1 MDFRYVRHIF
11 RYAFLAPDILEA
23 IVDGR
28 QPHDVS
34 LEKLKMDLP
43 VNWDEQRKLFGVPLA
58 A

>member
-43 VNWDEQRKLFGVPLA
+43 VNWDEQRKLFGFPQVA
-58 A
+58 